1 MHVVVTDHATE
12 NHHLI
17 DDDVVQVDIVVAAVD
32 VVAPAE
38 DVAII
43 DPHHDT
49 AIPVLRAM
57 MMITIAAAA
66 EDDDPP
72 ITVIHVITIVAV
84 LEM

>member
-1 MHVVVTDHATE
+1 MHVVAADPATE

-17 DDDVVQVDIVVAAVD
+17 DDDVVRVDIVAAAVD
-32 VVAPAE
+32 VVAPVE
-38 DVAII
+38 DAATI
-43 DPHHDT
+43 DLHHDT

-57 MMITIAAAA
+57 TMITIA

-72 ITVIHVITIVAV
+72 ITAIHVIITVAV